1 MNTQEKIN
9 KVMSWIVE
17 KDEDKRTLIA
27 EEIKDILRASQPPQ
41 EELATRKPEFIEEIL
56 LEFGVP
62 CILFGYDYLVYAI
75 TIASEDDVYIRK
87 ITKKLYPA
95 VAEKFGTTASRAE
108 RGIRHAIEAGWD
120 RCEMEVVLKYFKN
133 SVRADR
139 GKPTNS
145 EFISR
150 IAKLVRRECGNG

>member
-17 KDEDKRTLIA
+17 KDEDKRSLIA
-27 EEIKDILRASQPPQ
+27 DEIKEILRISQPPQ
-41 EELATRKPEFIEEIL
+41 KELTAKKSEFIEEIL

-62 CILFGYDYLVYAI
+62 CSLFGYDYLVYAI
-75 TIASEDDVYIRK
+75 TIASEDEVYIRK

-95 VAEKFGTTASRAE
+95 VAEKFGTTTSRAE
-108 RGIRHAIEAGWD
+108 RGIRHAIETGWD
-120 RCEMEVVLKYFKN
+120 RCEMEVVSKYFKN

-139 GKPTNS
+139 GNPTNS

-150 IAKLVRRECGNG
+150 IAQIVRRESENG

>member
-27 EEIKDILRASQPPQ
+27 EEIKDILRASQTPQ
-41 EELATRKPEFIEEIL
+41 KELATRKSEFIEDIL
-56 LEFGVP
+56 LKLGVP
-62 CILFGYDYLVYAI
+62 CSLFGYNYLVYAI
-75 TIASEDDVYIRK
+75 TIASEDEIYIRK

-95 VAEKFGTTASRAE
+95 VAEKFETTTSRAE
-108 RGIRHAIEAGWD
+108 RGIRHAIETGWD
-120 RCEMEVVLKYFKN
+120 RCEAEAVARYFKS
-133 SVRADR
+133 SVSADR

-150 IAKLVRRECGNG
+150 IAQLVRRECGNG